1 MRAWFGVARF
11 YGSSISRIGAG
22 VGIGLCIGL
31 VMMASACAIE
41 DQGAGGTASRE
52 HGLVASNGMQ
62 ADNGLYADNA
72 LRFDDGVLLQD
83 GESLSHGLAAG
94 HGLSVAHGLAT
105 EAGLSSTTG
114 FLTSEAG
121 QELVRYLVECA
132 LPLGHGITKSDPMD
146 GDTITFDGI
155 VGLAPEWET
164 GACDQD
170 CQEWVS
176 ACLLARTNA
185 VGQSVSIELVA
196 SHPAIGS
203 RRSQP
208 LLYLFEEAG
217 FHGNL
222 FLDPPQ
228 AHACMGTG
236 AILSALQMRLCGLV
250 PLATCGFDGL
260 VDACFLLDECSGRD
274 RDAYVG
280 CRNAAGTRQ
289 RTITTYTKL
298 L

>member
-1 MRAWFGVARF
+1 MKRSIQVASF
-11 YGSSISRIGAG
+11 HGTALVG
-22 VGIGLCIGL
+22 VGILL
-31 VMMASACAIE
+31 VASACVVE
-41 DQGAGGTASRE
+41 GDGAGGTSSSE

-62 ADNGLYADNA
+62 VDNGLYADNG
-72 LRFDDGVLLQD
+72 LLFGNDVLLQD
-83 GESLSHGLAAG
+83 GESVSHGLAVD
-94 HGLSVAHGLAT
+94 HGLSIEHGLAT

-114 FLTSEAG
+114 FLTSAAG

-132 LPLGHGITKSDPMD
+132 LPLGHGITKSDPIR
-146 GDTITFDGI
+146 GGTISFDGF

-164 GACDQD
+164 GACNQG

-185 VGQSVSIELVA
+185 LGRPVSIELVA

-203 RRSQP
+203 KRTQP
-208 LLYLFEEAG
+208 FVYLFEEAG

-236 AILSALQMRLCGLV
+236 AVLSALQARLCGLA
-250 PLATCGFDGL
+250 PFASCGFDSL
-260 VDACFLLDECSGRD
+260 VEACFLLDECSGKD
-274 RDAYVG
+274 SDAYVG
-280 CRNAAGTRQ
+280 CRNAAGTPQ
-289 RTITTYTKL
+289 RTITTYTRL

>member
-1 MRAWFGVARF
+1 MQGSIRVASFHRSMIT
-11 YGSSISRIGAG
+11 GICIAMATSACVIEDDGAG
-22 VGIGLCIGL
+22 
-31 VMMASACAIE
+31 S
-41 DQGAGGTASRE
+41 TSSSE

-62 ADNGLYADNA
+62 VANGLYADNG
-72 LRFDDGVLLQD
+72 LRFAGGVLLQD
-83 GESLSHGLAAG
+83 GESMSHGLARD
-94 HGLSVAHGLAT
+94 HGLSVEYGLAT
-105 EAGLSSTTG
+105 EQGLSSTTG

-132 LPLGHGITKSDPMD
+132 LPLGHGITKNDPIR
-146 GDTITFDGI
+146 GGTITFDGF
-155 VGLAPEWET
+155 VGLSSQWET

-185 VGQSVSIELVA
+185 LGRPVSIELVA

-203 RRSQP
+203 RRTQP
-208 LLYLFEEAG
+208 WIYLFEEAG

-228 AHACMGTG
+228 AHACLGTG
-236 AILSALQMRLCGLV
+236 AVLSALQTRLCGLV
-250 PLATCGFDGL
+250 PLATCGFDS
-260 VDACFLLDECSGRD
+260 LLDVCPLLNECSGRASD
-274 RDAYVG
+274 GYVG
-280 CRNAAGTRQ
+280 CRNAAGTPQ
-289 RTITTYTKL
+289 HTITTYTKL

>member
-1 MRAWFGVARF
+1 MRAAIRAARF
-11 YGSSISRIGAG
+11 HGSSIAGIGM
-22 VGIGLCIGL
+22 GIGLVL
-31 VMMASACAIE
+31 AASACMVE
-41 DQGAGGTASRE
+41 DHGAGGTSSSE
-52 HGLVASNGMQ
+52 HGLVASNGME

-72 LRFDDGVLLQD
+72 LRFDDGILLED
-83 GESLSHGLAAG
+83 GQSLDHGLAAG

-114 FLTSEAG
+114 FLTAEAG

-132 LPLGHGITKSDPMD
+132 LPLGHGITKIDPIR
-146 GDTITFDGI
+146 GGTITFDGI
-155 VGLAPEWET
+155 VGLSPAWET

-185 VGQSVSIELVA
+185 LGQPVSIELVA

-203 RRSQP
+203 RRAQP

-228 AHACMGTG
+228 AHACLGTG
-236 AILSALQMRLCGLV
+236 VALSALQTRLCGLV
-250 PLATCGFDGL
+250 PMATCGFDGL
-260 VDACFLLDECSGRD
+260 ADVCFLLDECSGRD

-280 CRNAAGTRQ
+280 CRNAAGTSQ